1 MTERKEGV
9 YGPDRLNYAGGTRRG
24 GNQCILYAD
33 DTTARVTGELWPE
46 IERKL
51 ERALDPLFKNLKENR
66 VKVNEDKT
74 GLMILGDR
82 KARRKMIVNGGN
94 MELTLAGKRIVTE
107 ERKKSLGLIISQN
120 MNWTDHVN
128 DTVRKCKFKLR
139 SLKKLGGV
147 VTEDQRKKLVE
158 GVILSR
164 LHQHLEV
171 VSMGRRVDIEAL
183 QRVQN
188 QAMMWIG
195 GE

>member
-1 MTERKEGV
+1 MRLEERKNGV
-9 YGPDRLNYAGGTRRG
+9 QGPDRLNYKGGRREG
-24 GNQCILYAD
+24 GSQCILYAD

-51 ERALDPLFKNLKENR
+51 ERTLNPLFENLKENR

-74 GLMILGDR
+74 GLMILGDM
-82 KARRKMIVNGGN
+82 KARRRMVMNGGSL
-94 MELTLAGKRIVTE
+94 ELTLAGKQIKME
-107 ERKKSLGLIISQN
+107 ERKKSLGLKVSN
-120 MNWTDHVN
+120 NLNWTDHVN

-147 VTEDQRKKLVE
+147 ATEDQRKKLVE

-171 VSMGRRVDIEAL
+171 VSMGRKADLDAL

-188 QAMMWIG
+188 QAML
-195 GE
+195 